1 MNPSKVSRRGW
12 LAGAVAGGAS
22 MAGAANGAV
31 AAEQS
36 REKGSIIRKV
46 EAIAARVPYRSTFVI
61 GRGLVATGG
70 QSGQYVYVRLE
81 TADGTVGWGETIA
94 LPSWSYETVESIV
107 STVKNYLAPIAIG
120 RSAFDQGYF
129 QAQFDER
136 LTPAVSQGFPF
147 AKSAVLIAALDAA
160 GKLAG
165 MPVHRFFGGKLKDR
179 IELSF
184 AISIDKPAAMAEA
197 AASMP
202 WVKCYKL
209 KVSGEPDLDVE
220 RLEAVLKARPDLDIW
235 IDANQSY
242 RPVHLDTFCK
252 RVEGIRQVRC
262 IEQPVRSVDWL
273 GVKRAKEKT
282 KLPMALDEGC
292 FSSYDV
298 ARAARMD
305 ICDLIVL
312 KVAKSGGLWGCQR
325 SAAVAQ
331 ANGMGLLGSG
341 LTEAGIGLAASIHLF
356 STLELV
362 LPPELNGPKFLADL
376 FVNGL
381 EIKNNIVTVPD
392 GPGLG
397 IEVKEK
403 TIRSLAL

>member
-1 MNPSKVSRRGW
+1 MKRPNLSRRG
-12 LAGAVAGGAS
+12 LLTGAIAGSAAS
-22 MAGAANGAV
+22 AI
-31 AAEQS
+31 AAEGA
-36 REKGSIIRKV
+36 RDKGSIIRKI
-46 EAIAARVPYRSTFVI
+46 EAIPARVPYRSTFVI

-70 QSGQYVYVRLE
+70 QAGQYVYIRLE

-107 STVKNYLAPIAIG
+107 STVRNYLAPIVIG
-120 RSAFDQGYF
+120 RSTFDQGYF

-160 GKLAG
+160 GKLSG
-165 MPVHRFFGGKLKDR
+165 LPVHRFFGGKLKDR

-184 AISIDKPAAMAEA
+184 AISIDTPAAMAQA
-197 AASMP
+197 AAAMP

-209 KVSGEPDLDVE
+209 KVSGDPDLDVK
-220 RLEAVLKARPDLDIW
+220 RLEAVLKARPDVDLW

-242 RPVHLDTFCK
+242 RPIHLDTFCK
-252 RVEGIRQVRC
+252 QVESIRQVRC
-262 IEQPVRSVDWL
+262 LEQPVKSVDWL
-273 GVKRAKEKT
+273 GVKRARERT
-282 KLPMALDEGC
+282 RLPMALDEGC

-298 ARAARMD
+298 ARVARMD

-312 KVAKSGGLWGCQR
+312 KIAKSAGMWGCQR

-331 ANGMGLLGSG
+331 AHGLGLLGSG
-341 LTEAGIGLAASIHLF
+341 LTEAGIGLAAAVHLF

-376 FVNGL
+376 FVTGL
-381 EIKNNIVTVPD
+381 EINRNVVTVPD

-397 IEVKEK
+397 IEVNEPA
-403 TIRSLAL
+403 IRSLAM

>member
-1 MNPSKVSRRGW
+1 MNRSNLSRRGL
-12 LAGAVAGGAS
+12 LAGAVVGSAAS
-22 MAGAANGAV
+22 AAGA
-31 AAEQS
+31 EQA
-36 REKGSIIRKV
+36 RDKGSIIRKV
-46 EAIAARVPYRSTFVI
+46 EAIPARVPYRSTFVI
-61 GRGLVATGG
+61 GRGLVAAGG

-107 STVKNYLAPIAIG
+107 STVRGYLAPIAIG
-120 RSAFDQGYF
+120 RSAFDQTYL
-129 QAQFDER
+129 QAQFDEK

-165 MPVHRFFGGKLKDR
+165 LPVHRFFGGKIKDR

-184 AISIDKPAAMAEA
+184 ALSIDTPAAMAQA
-197 AASMP
+197 AAAMP

-209 KVSGEPDLDVE
+209 KVSGEPALDVE
-220 RLEAVLKARPDLDIW
+220 RVHAVLAARPDVDLW

-242 RPVHLDTFCK
+242 RPIQLDTFCK
-252 RVEGIRQVRC
+252 QVEGIRQVRC
-262 IEQPVRSVDWL
+262 LEQPVKSVDWL
-273 GVKRAKEKT
+273 GFKRARERT
-282 KLPMALDEGC
+282 RLPLALDEGC

-298 ARAARMD
+298 ARAARLE

-312 KVAKSGGLWGCQR
+312 KIAKSAGMWGCQR

-331 ANGMGLLGSG
+331 AHGLGLLGSG
-341 LTEAGIGLAASIHLF
+341 LTEAGIGLAAAVHLY

-376 FVNGL
+376 FVSGL
-381 EIKNNIVTVPD
+381 EIKNNVVTVPD

-397 IEVKEK
+397 IEVHEAA
-403 TIRSLAL
+403 IRARAL